1 MIPSIRL
8 SEFQQ
13 LLGNSIR
20 MNRNLQN
27 VWVVAEFSDL
37 RINGGHCYMELVEKD
52 EGGVMRAK
60 LRAMIWR
67 NTLIALQKKFRDA
80 TGRDIA
86 NGMKVL
92 VQGSATHHNL
102 YGLSFTISDIDPS
115 YTLGDMERLRQ
126 EILARL
132 TREGI
137 ININKSLPAP
147 ACPQRIAVISAD
159 GAAGY
164 GDFINQ
170 IVNNPD
176 GFAIYTCLFP
186 AVMQGER
193 TVPTILEAL
202 RKVEMT
208 IDCWDAVAIIRGGGA
223 TTDLN
228 SFDNYE
234 LAKRVATFPLPV
246 IVGIGHERDRTV
258 LDEIACIRC
267 KTPTAVAEYIIG
279 ALRYSYAEVV
289 DKVRRIAR
297 YCSDAMRGEHLRLS
311 NMAQTVPARALNK
324 IMQTRMTL
332 TETSNKLM
340 HLTDTRI
347 MTAGNHLERIS
358 RQLVNDC
365 KTMMTRREQQLKAFE
380 DMLRILS
387 PENTLRRGY
396 SITRVNGKAVSDPD
410 DVRPGD
416 RIETTLAKG
425 TIVSTPLT

>member
-340 HLTDTRI
+340 RLTDTRI

-365 KTMMTRREQQLKAFE
+365 KTIMTRREQQLKAFE